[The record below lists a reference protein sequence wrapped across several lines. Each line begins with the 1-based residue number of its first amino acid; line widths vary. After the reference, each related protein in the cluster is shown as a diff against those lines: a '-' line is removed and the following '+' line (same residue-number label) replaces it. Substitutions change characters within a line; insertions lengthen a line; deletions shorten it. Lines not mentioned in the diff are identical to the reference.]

1 MPEVRIAAIVEGHGE
16 TEAVPELVRRI
27 ALTIDPGF
35 VPCVK
40 PVLRLPANRLL
51 RENGIEGAV
60 KHAAGKLGG
69 RGGILVVIDCD
80 WPDGCPARDGPELL
94 RRARATRDDLP
105 IAMVLAKQE
114 FEAWF
119 LAAAESLRGKRGLP
133 ADLAAPDQPER
144 IRGAKEWLSTRMRPG
159 ASYAET
165 TDQAA
170 LTAEFD
176 MEAARRRSDSFDK
189 CYREIRTLL
198 ERLRA

>member
-27 ALTIDPGF
+27 ALTIHLGF
-35 VPCVK
+35 VPRVK

-51 RENGIEGAV
+51 RGNGIEDAV
-60 KHAAGKLGG
+60 EHAARKLEG
-69 RGGILVVIDCD
+69 RGGILVLIDCD
-80 WPDGCPARDGPELL
+80 WSGACPAADGPRLL
-94 RRARATRDDLP
+94 TRATAARNDIP
-105 IAMVLAKQE
+105 VAVVLAKQE
-114 FEAWF
+114 FETWF
-119 LAAAESLRGKRGLP
+119 LAAAESLRGVKGLLP
-133 ADLAAPDQPER
+133 DLAAPAAPER
-144 IRGAKEWLSTRMRPG
+144 IRGAKEWLSARMQPG

-170 LTAEFD
+170 LAAEFD
-176 MEAARRRSDSFDK
+176 LEAARRRSDSFDK